1 MGSGNEW
8 GQACIIALLV
18 SNLVGM
24 DDEKDKGLEKL
35 SEQSREGYICQMCRP
50 DLVSLLLHP

>member
-1 MGSGNEW
+1 MGSGLHNGITW
-8 GQACIIALLV
+8 T

-24 DDEKDKGLEKL
+24 EAEKDKGLEKF

-50 DLVSLLLHP
+50 DPVSLLLHP